1 MKPYRC
7 NVGECVDTQFSSTGG
22 LLRHEREVHGMHNNG
37 AKAYFVHNYNGVE
50 LSGEISTPSYLK
62 RSSHGDAAND
72 RLNDPLKSP
81 HLSSYQDSNHFPR
94 DAFEDEEDVSEHVGR
109 AHVLAPPLAMYDKTP
124 GRKGFDLFDTHHGP
138 KPTITSGFP
147 YHPRLTTIPKSI
159 KPEQPKE
166 TSKEHNEKIM
176 VDVDFLH
183 KLESKISD
191 LQSRVEEC
199 EGAPGSASNSSIS
212 DSENSADSV
221 SDLGHRGGRAGRY
234 ARDFVDEDI
243 IICEPEA
250 KKGKQGA
257 KLFGGPSLEVA
268 RWNHLSENQ
277 RFEAVRDG
285 MSTRPVVEFPFDRPL
300 LTVVSEYDCHIQ
312 FWRRR
317 VEIASPPFFDLLKE
331 VSQHNMSD
339 IALHQG
345 VFYLMEPL
353 MGLFLNRKQLTDY
366 VENTDE
372 STQAKEHAEFILNF
386 LKSDFSNISR
396 VLDNF
401 ESVTPPNLV
410 KYCDLWMLY
419 RPGTTVYSHANGEWE
434 AFVVD
439 DLDGMQ
445 IRRPSQKNRHALT
458 RLDIRAWSM
467 NFDGEICGRVW
478 SIHCVAPFHGVKDI
492 SSLALVPEKFLL
504 DANAIKESLLSRG
517 KKFCKFQVQH
527 LQESETSPSQS
538 TRVMVDHLTYQRR
551 NGWLIS
557 IDGKYGPSSAKDR
570 SWNDNKYSD
579 WDTSGEAFDRRP
591 RRYTPQRSLVRHFED
606 EYCSRDYELESID
619 KPEDTQAEPCRRY
632 SADRPSRVVVREFEK
647 YDLIRPDAEMD
658 ELTLMLFPQHVR
670 GFCFRDKVWSKFIH
684 RPA

>member
-1 MKPYRC
+1 
-7 NVGECVDTQFSSTGG
+7 
-22 LLRHEREVHGMHNNG
+22 MHNSA

-50 LSGEISTPSYLK
+50 LSEDTNTPSYLK

-72 RLNDPLKSP
+72 RLYDTLKNP
-81 HLSSYQDSNHFPR
+81 HLSSFQDRNHFPR
-94 DAFEDEEDVSEHVGR
+94 DAFEDEEDVSEHVER
-109 AHVLAPPLAMYDKTP
+109 AHVLAPPVTIYDKTSSSKLNDNV
-124 GRKGFDLFDTHHGP
+124 GRKGFDFSYTNHGP
-138 KPTITSGFP
+138 KPSIRSD
-147 YHPRLTTIPKSI
+147 PRYYPELTMVSKSNNL
-159 KPEQPKE
+159 EQ
-166 TSKEHNEKIM
+166 SKEAVKELNEKIM

-199 EGAPGSASNSSIS
+199 EGARGAPDSASNSSIS
-212 DSENSADSV
+212 DSEDSVDSV
-221 SDLGHRGGRAGRY
+221 SDLGHRGGRAAKY
-234 ARDFVDEDI
+234 ARDFDHDEI
-243 IICEPEA
+243 IICEPEV
-250 KKGKQGA
+250 KKCQQGA
-257 KLFGGPSLEVA
+257 KLFRGPNLKIV
-268 RWNHLSENQ
+268 RWNYLGENQ
-277 RFEAVRDG
+277 RYEAVRDG
-285 MSTRPVVEFPFDRPL
+285 MPTRPVVEFPFDRPL
-300 LTVVSEYDCHIQ
+300 LTVISEYDCHIQ

-339 IALHQG
+339 VALHEG

-366 VENTDE
+366 VESTDE
-372 STQAKEHAEFILNF
+372 STEAKEHAEFILNF
-386 LKSDFSNISR
+386 LKSDFGDISR

-445 IRRPSQKNRHALT
+445 IRKPSQNNRHALT
-458 RLDIRAWSM
+458 RLDLRAWSM
-467 NFDGEICGRVW
+467 NFDGEVYGRVW
-478 SIHCVAPFHGVKDI
+478 SIHCVAPFHGVRDI
-492 SSLALVPEKFLL
+492 GSLALVPEKFLL
-504 DANAIKESLLSRG
+504 DGNTIKESLLSRG
-517 KKFCKFQVQH
+517 KKFCQFQVQYC
-527 LQESETSPSQS
+527 QESETSPSQS

-557 IDGKYGPSSAKDR
+557 IDGKYGPSSAKDG

-579 WDTSGEAFDRRP
+579 WDTSGEVFDRRP
-591 RRYTPQRSLVRHFED
+591 RRYIPQRSLVRHFES

-647 YDLIRPDAEMD
+647 YDLIRTDAETD

-684 RPA
+684 CPAYCGV